1 MLSGSD
7 TTVIVVGFISFFTGM
22 YAGWAIWSPYKESA
36 KSWKADYERAQDN
49 VERYR
54 EMLWKEKEESDIR
67 ELHQMD

>member
-7 TTVIVVGFISFFTGM
+7 ATVIVVGFTAFLIGL

-36 KSWKADYERAQDN
+36 KCWKLYYERAQDN